1 MWTGKVQFGGGEG
14 MTECGLVRYSL
25 GVERGRLNVDW

>member
-1 MWTGKVQFGGGEG
+1 MCPGEVQFGGVEG
-14 MTECGLVRYSL
+14 TTECVLVRYSL